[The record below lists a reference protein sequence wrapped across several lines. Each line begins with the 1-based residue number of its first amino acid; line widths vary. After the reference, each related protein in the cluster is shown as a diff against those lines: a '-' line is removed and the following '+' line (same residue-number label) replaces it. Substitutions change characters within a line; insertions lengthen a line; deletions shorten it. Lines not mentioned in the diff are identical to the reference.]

1 MIYKIKNTFIRR
13 LITLIVLPIVIVVG
27 SLIILPAAAVLDY
40 LIALIKC
47 TIKVPVRL
55 YEVEKEMLGVIEQAF
70 KDGWYGSKT

>member
-27 SLIILPAAAVLDY
+27 SLIILPAAATIDY

-47 TIKVPVRL
+47 TLKVPVRL
-55 YEVEKEMLGVIEQAF
+55 YEVEKEMLGVIEQSF
-70 KDGWYGSKT
+70 KDGWYGPKA

>member
-1 MIYKIKNTFIRR
+1 MIYKIKNTLIRR

-27 SLIILPAAAVLDY
+27 SLIVLPAAAAIDY